1 MSNGVKNVQAAA
13 YNGNHVFFYGF
24 VTPQFRSL
32 YIPQKVNCF
41 KNQKIIGHSK
51 DICQTAPKLIKWT
64 VSEENLQNSYLNVNE
79 TILLLIKVIHPQV
92 L

>member
-1 MSNGVKNVQAAA
+1 MGYKMYKLRLIMVIM
-13 YNGNHVFFYGF
+13 FFYAL

-51 DICQTAPKLIKWT
+51 DICQSAPKLIKWT

-79 TILLLIKVIHPQV
+79 TILLLIKVIHPKYSK